1 MIKLIERRFEK
12 RQYEENSFVRDFL
25 RVFLCCLGLGRDV
38 SLRSRRLQV
47 ICKKEHAR
55 GEGVHSREAHENLS
69 PCVSSSH
76 APVLSCAHYFKR
88 LLCRLKRCGLL
99 KFGKSNSKG

>member
-1 MIKLIERRFEK
+1 MIKLIERGFEK

-25 RVFLCCLGLGRDV
+25 RGFLCCLGLGRDV

-55 GEGVHSREAHENLS
+55 GEGAHSREAHENLS
-69 PCVSSSH
+69 PCVSSSR
-76 APVLSCAHYFKR
+76 APFFLAPITLSACYVF
-88 LLCRLKRCGLL
+88 
-99 KFGKSNSKG
+99 

>member
-1 MIKLIERRFEK
+1 MIKLIERGFEK

-25 RVFLCCLGLGRDV
+25 RVFLCCRGLGRDV

-55 GEGVHSREAHENLS
+55 GEGAHSREAHENLS
-69 PCVSSSH
+69 LACPPR
-76 APVLSCAHYFKR
+76 APLFFLAPITLSACYV
-88 LLCRLKRCGLL
+88 G
-99 KFGKSNSKG
+99 